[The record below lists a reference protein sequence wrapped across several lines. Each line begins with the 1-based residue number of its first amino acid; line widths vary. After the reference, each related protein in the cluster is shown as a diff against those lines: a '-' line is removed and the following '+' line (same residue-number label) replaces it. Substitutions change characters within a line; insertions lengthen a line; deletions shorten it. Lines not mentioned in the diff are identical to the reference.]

1 MDNVLR
7 EAVKGLRSN
16 EVLILRGDR
25 QNSLMPRDPKKIH
38 ESLMAQHLSCC
49 LIPQHFRFRDNNISN
64 SYIKR
69 FLALY
74 ILYKININL
83 YSISDDVAKAFYL

>member
-1 MDNVLR
+1 MR
-7 EAVKGLRSN
+7 ESVKNLKPN
-16 EVLILRGDR
+16 ELLVLRGDR

-38 ESLMAQHLSCC
+38 ESLLSQHLSCC
-49 LIPQHFRFRDNNISN
+49 IVPQHFRFKDNLPQG

-74 ILYKININL
+74 ILYKINVNL
-83 YSISDDVAKAFYL
+83 YQISDDVGKAFYL

>member
-1 MDNVLR
+1 MEGQIQGADVDNILR
-7 EAVKGLRSN
+7 EAVKGLKPN

-38 ESLMAQHLSCC
+38 ESLLSQHLSCC
-49 LIPQHFRFRDNNISN
+49 IIPQHFRFKDNPQNTN
-64 SYIKR
+64 TYIKR

-74 ILYKININL
+74 ILYKINVNL
-83 YSISDDVAKAFYL
+83 Y